1 MNVREPMRAVFPP
14 RAPVMPGPPPPLVDH
29 SRTIRAIRGLIWLY
43 LILLVVEGAL
53 RKWVF
58 PALSNP
64 LLIIRDPVVILIYIL
79 ALKARCFAWNR
90 YNVSLALIAGLS
102 WLVGFLVLIPY
113 LSPVTVLLVT
123 GYGVRS
129 SFLHLPLIF
138 VIPAV
143 FDIEDVKRIGW
154 WFILG
159 LIPMALLM
167 AAQFKSSPDS
177 FINRVAGLGEG
188 LQIQTAGGKVRPPA
202 TFSFISG
209 AIFYL
214 STGTAFLLHAL
225 LARLQYKNW
234 LLLAGGLSLI
244 VGVAV
249 SGSRGAVLSV
259 GLVVAALGVILVVKP
274 SAMTTLGRNLFL
286 AAILLWAASH
296 LPVFREGIG
305 VISER
310 FTMTAEE
317 EEKSIA
323 GGLALRVLEG
333 FTEGFQLM
341 TRAPI
346 GGYGL
351 GIGTNGGAKFLTG
364 RVMFLLTEGEWG
376 RIVLESGPILGGA
389 FLAWRSI
396 LTISLGFFSL
406 RQLRAGNL
414 LPVFLYCAGALAL
427 LNGQFGQPT
436 NVGFA
441 VLVCGLCL
449 AAGNTRPETEVMPV
463 QSPAP
468 RRIARRSAY
477 AEQLHGAAAAPP
489 QPDDFADR

>member
-1 MNVREPMRAVFPP
+1 MKAAFSPRGPVQSAPAAPVADHSKAIRNVRR
-14 RAPVMPGPPPPLVDH
+14 
-29 SRTIRAIRGLIWLY
+29 LIWLY
-43 LILLVVEGAL
+43 LILLIVEGAL
-53 RKWVF
+53 RKWIV
-58 PALSNP
+58 PQLSNP
-64 LLIIRDPVVILIYIL
+64 LLIIRDPVVILIYIV
-79 ALKARCFAWNR
+79 AIRARRFPWNR
-90 YNVSLALIAGLS
+90 YNISLLVIAGLS
-102 WLVGFLVLIPY
+102 WLVGILVLLPY
-113 LSPVTVLLVT
+113 LPPEMILLVT
-123 GYGVRS
+123 GYGFRS

-143 FDIEDVKRIGW
+143 FDIDDVKRMGW
-154 WFILG
+154 WFIVG

-177 FINRVAGLGEG
+177 FINRAAGLGEG
-188 LQIQTAGGKVRPPA
+188 QQIQTTGGKIRPPG

-214 STGTAFLLHAL
+214 SVATSFILDTLLSKRPYKTWL
-225 LARLQYKNW
+225 LA
-234 LLLAGGLSLI
+234 AAGLSLI
-244 VGVAV
+244 VGVGV

-259 GLVVAALGVILVVKP
+259 GLVIASLGLVLLVRP
-274 SAMTTLGRNLFL
+274 NAMTKVGRNLFL
-286 AAILLWAASH
+286 AIILLWAVSH
-296 LPVFREGIG
+296 LPIFREGIG
-305 VISER
+305 VISDR
-310 FTMTAEE
+310 FTDTAAA

-323 GGLALRVLEG
+323 GGLMVRVLEG
-333 FTEGFQLM
+333 FTEGFKLLQY
-341 TRAPI
+341 API

-376 RIVLESGPILGGA
+376 RVVLESGPPLGLA
-389 FLAWRSI
+389 FLGWRTI

-414 LPVFLYCAGALAL
+414 LPLFLYCSGFLAL

-449 AAGNTRPETEVMPV
+449 AAGNKSSKTEQTPV
-463 QSPAP
+463 QTSTP

-489 QPDDFADR
+489 RPDDFADR